1 MDQIRA
7 MGKMLLLSG
16 LLLAALSALLYFG
29 GRLPFRIGQLPG
41 DVVYRGRN
49 TTFYFPIVSCILLS
63 ALLSLL
69 MWLVN
74 RK

>member
-16 LLLAALSALLYFG
+16 LLLAALGALLYFG

>member
-1 MDQIRA
+1 

-16 LLLAALSALLYFG
+16 LLLAALGTLLYFG